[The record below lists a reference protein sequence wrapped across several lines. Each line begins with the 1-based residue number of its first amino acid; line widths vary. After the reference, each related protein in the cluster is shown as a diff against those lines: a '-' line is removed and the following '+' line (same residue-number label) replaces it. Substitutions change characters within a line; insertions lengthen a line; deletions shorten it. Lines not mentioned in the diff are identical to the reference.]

1 MDGNKVSDYNKTNL
15 ESDNTIAS
23 YVAGD
28 YHALG
33 NIAHACVRLLQVT
46 ENDESVRVKNH
57 FILQDYY
64 NNVYKKHSCL
74 VLKANKKCGYT
85 RNNIC
90 KAIRNRYTHT
100 HKPPHAS
107 NKNQQEKLNMLHNFI
122 DDVPMEVLFCITSS
136 WIATP
141 FIASSK
147 PPRDSKFYMKEP
159 YTNASG
165 KKSELGVIESII
177 FNTYDEIAHIIKNGK
192 MGWSRDKVI
201 WPLVDS
207 HKNYLGDRLFNE
219 IKATMPFLQNLNV
232 NVQSG

>member
-1 MDGNKVSDYNKTNL
+1 MDGDKVKDYNETSL
-15 ESDNTIAS
+15 ESDNAVANYT
-23 YVAGD
+23 AGD

-33 NIAHACVRLLQVT
+33 NIAHACVRLLQVA
-46 ENDESVRVKNH
+46 ENDETVRVKNRS
-57 FILQDYY
+57 ILQDYC
-64 NNVYKKHSCL
+64 NDVYKTHPCL
-74 VLKANKKCGYT
+74 VLNTDKKYGYT

-90 KAIRNRYTHT
+90 KAIRNRYAHT

-107 NKNQQEKLNMLHNFI
+107 NKKQQKKLSILHDFI
-122 DDVPMEVLFCITSS
+122 DDVPMEILFCVTSS

-141 FIASSK
+141 FIASSR

-177 FNTYDEIAHIIKNGK
+177 FNIQDEIAQIIKTGK
-192 MGWSRDKVI
+192 IGWSRDKVI

-207 HKNYLGDRLFNE
+207 HKDYLGSRLFNE
-219 IKATMPFLQNLNV
+219 IEATWPFLQNLNGIC
-232 NVQSG
+232 SR